1 LEQPLKRRSCMQ
13 ISQRIGSAA
22 NRPIERTETANSAVP
37 ARSSASAFYVRALD
51 SIATWRGEELS
62 SDTLESINE
71 VPVSVEDLL
80 RVLEE
85 TQNLPKDRRSFEGR
99 MHVAAR
105 LYQDDSEKAIAVAFR
120 MRAMFELLGSED
132 GIPGWS
138 LPRLPDGS
146 IVTQDSVVAAAAV
159 QPLGE
164 VDGRIIF
171 EREPFMAKILELAD
185 LEMRS

>member
-1 LEQPLKRRSCMQ
+1 
-13 ISQRIGSAA
+13 
-22 NRPIERTETANSAVP
+22 
-37 ARSSASAFYVRALD
+37 
-51 SIATWRGEELS
+51 LS
-62 SDTLESINE
+62 SDILESVNG
-71 VPVSVEDLL
+71 VHVSAEDLL

-85 TQNLPKDRRSFEGR
+85 TQNLPREKRSFEGR

-105 LYQDDSEKAIAVAFR
+105 LYQDDSEKAIAVGFR
-120 MRAMFELLGSED
+120 MRAVFELLRAED

-159 QPLGE
+159 QPLSE

-171 EREPFMAKILELAD
+171 EREPFMAKVLELAD
-185 LEMRS
+185 LEMQS